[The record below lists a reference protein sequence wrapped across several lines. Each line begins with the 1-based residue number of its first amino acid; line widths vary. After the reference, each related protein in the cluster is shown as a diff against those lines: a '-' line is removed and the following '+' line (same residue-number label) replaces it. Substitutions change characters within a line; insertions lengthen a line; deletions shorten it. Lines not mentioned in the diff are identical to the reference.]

1 MGVVSVLA
9 ETDPAVLDRLYNVRA
24 RVADSASHV
33 ARWPI
38 DSAAAREALACRLDI
53 PYGPTAAE
61 TLDVFPGRREGA
73 PVLFFV
79 HGGYW
84 RTFDKADHSFVAPPF
99 VSEGACVVL
108 PNYALCPAVTI
119 PEIVRQVADALAW
132 TWQNITL
139 YGGDPGRITVAGH
152 SAGGHLT
159 AMMLTRNWKA
169 GHLPTTPAR
178 NALAISGLFDLMSV
192 MRTPFLQETLRL
204 TPSEVEVASPARLPS
219 PDTSDGRGKLIAA
232 VGGDETESFLEQN
245 MLIGSAWGREAVPV
259 TETLPGLNHFSVLDE
274 AFAKPGHR
282 LHRIALDLL
291 AG

>member
-1 MGVVSVLA
+1 MAHGILS
-9 ETDPAVLDRLYNVRA
+9 ETDPELLDRAYNVRA
-24 RVADSASHV
+24 RVAASAAHV
-33 ARWPI
+33 ERWPI
-38 DSAAAREALACRLDI
+38 LSEAARKMLPGALDI
-53 PYGPTAAE
+53 PYGRTPSEKLDIFPAARA
-61 TLDVFPGRREGA
+61 GS
-73 PVLFFV
+73 PVLFFI

-84 RTFDKADHSFVAPPF
+84 RAFDKADHSFVAPPF
-99 VSEGACVVL
+99 VAEGVCVVL

-119 PEIVRQVADALAW
+119 SDIVRQIADALAW

-159 AMMLTRNWKA
+159 AMMLTQDWRA
-169 GHLPTTPAR
+169 RHLPTNPAR
-178 NALAISGLFDLMSV
+178 NALAVSGLFDLESV

-204 TPSEVEVASPARLPS
+204 TPAEVELVSPARLPP
-219 PDTSDGRGKLIAA
+219 PDVSDGRGTLVAA

-245 MLIGSAWGREAVPV
+245 TLIGAAWGRRAVPV

-282 LHRIALDLL
+282 LNRMALDLL
-291 AG
+291 SA